1 MRDGEAPVVIVGAG
15 FSGTMVAANLARLGL
30 DSLLVD
36 SKGRAGLGTAFSTGD
51 TVPVVTLGIVFVVAG
66 FAFKVSA
73 FPFHTWAPDTYEG
86 APTPITA
93 FLSVASKAAGF
104 VALLSLVF
112 LAFGHN
118 DDVYEPLFWVL
129 SALTMTV
136 GNVIALRQ
144 TNVVRLLAYSSVAQA
159 GYILVPFAVAG
170 VEPDPG
176 RRRTMTRLGVVG
188 GILAGVYLI
197 GLIEGPVAVSIEGSH
212 LAYRLGMDHGGLLA
226 GIYAV
231 VACAP
236 PMLSSERRI
245 AAFGLANL
253 VAVVALVWIES
264 SALTS
269 LWCAWAAV
277 TSVAIAAHLRR
288 AHREPGIRV
297 HPA

>member
-1 MRDGEAPVVIVGAG
+1 MCFSAEADIV
-15 FSGTMVAANLARLGL
+15 
-30 DSLLVD
+30 
-36 SKGRAGLGTAFSTGD
+36 AGL
-51 TVPVVTLGIVFVVAG
+51 V
-66 FAFKVSA
+66 
-73 FPFHTWAPDTYEG
+73 
-86 APTPITA
+86 ITA
-93 FLSVASKAAGF
+93 IGV
-104 VALLSLVF
+104 
-112 LAFGHN
+112 
-118 DDVYEPLFWVL
+118 D
-129 SALTMTV
+129 
-136 GNVIALRQ
+136 ALRQ
-144 TNVVRLLAYSSVAQA
+144 VRRPAERPLGALPVLLGAHLLVEAVVWQGLTGDVSASVGRQAMWIYLAFALVVLPV
-159 GYILVPFAVAG
+159 LVPLAVAG
-170 VEPDPG
+170 VELDPG

-197 GLIEGPVAVSIEGSH
+197 GLMQGPVDVRIEGSH
-212 LAYRLGMDHGGLLA
+212 LAYGLGMDNGGLLA

-288 AHREPGIRV
+288 AHRPDVRV

>member
-1 MRDGEAPVVIVGAG
+1 MCFSAEADIVAGLVVTAIGVDVLRQVRRPAERPLGALPVLLGAH
-15 FSGTMVAANLARLGL
+15 
-30 DSLLVD
+30 LLVE
-36 SKGRAGLGTAFSTGD
+36 ALVWQGLTGD
-51 TVPVVTLGIVFVVAG
+51 
-66 FAFKVSA
+66 VSA
-73 FPFHTWAPDTYEG
+73 
-86 APTPITA
+86 
-93 FLSVASKAAGF
+93 SVGRQAMWIY
-104 VALLSLVF
+104 
-112 LAFGHN
+112 LAFAL
-118 DDVYEPLFWVL
+118 VVL
-129 SALTMTV
+129 PV
-136 GNVIALRQ
+136 
-144 TNVVRLLAYSSVAQA
+144 
-159 GYILVPFAVAG
+159 LVPLAVAG
-170 VEPDPG
+170 VEPDPV

-197 GLIEGPVAVSIEGSH
+197 GLIQGPVDVRIEGSH

-288 AHREPGIRV
+288 AHRDPGVQV

>member
-1 MRDGEAPVVIVGAG
+1 LRQVRRPAERPLGALPVLLGAH
-15 FSGTMVAANLARLGL
+15 
-30 DSLLVD
+30 LLVE
-36 SKGRAGLGTAFSTGD
+36 ALVWQGLTGD
-51 TVPVVTLGIVFVVAG
+51 
-66 FAFKVSA
+66 VSA
-73 FPFHTWAPDTYEG
+73 
-86 APTPITA
+86 
-93 FLSVASKAAGF
+93 SVGRQAMWIY
-104 VALLSLVF
+104 
-112 LAFGHN
+112 LAFAL
-118 DDVYEPLFWVL
+118 VVL
-129 SALTMTV
+129 PV
-136 GNVIALRQ
+136 
-144 TNVVRLLAYSSVAQA
+144 
-159 GYILVPFAVAG
+159 LVPLAVAG
-170 VEPDPG
+170 VEPDPV

-197 GLIEGPVAVSIEGSH
+197 GLIQGPVDVRIEGSH

-253 VAVVALVWIES
+253 VAVVVLAWIES

-288 AHREPGIRV
+288 AHREPDVQV
-297 HPA
+297 HVA